1 MTSSNPYNNIS
12 DYPDPEEVFSEIR
25 KIRNHLIID
34 AEAIARDIGSVRA
47 ANIVML
53 GAASPYINVPYSSL
67 ENAIIK
73 LFGRK
78 GEEVIDLNLRA
89 LKAGAGQVI

>member
-1 MTSSNPYNNIS
+1 VTSSNPYSNIS
-12 DYPDPEEVFSEIR
+12 DYPDPEDIYSEIR

-53 GAASPYINVPYSSL
+53 GAASPYIDIPYGSL
-67 ENAIIK
+67 ENAIRT
-73 LFGRK
+73 LFGKK
-78 GEEVIDLNLRA
+78 GAEIVDLNLKA
-89 LKAGAGQVI
+89 LKAGKDCVS